1 MNRAN
6 HQIIITRPQ
15 PHNSAL
21 HQKIQQA
28 GLHSILIP
36 AITIK
41 PIQAPAWPDPKQI
54 DIVIIL
60 SQFVISTAHQHLKL
74 YNQAK
79 FYCVGPG
86 TQKGLLDIGI
96 QSNIPT
102 TDYST
107 QGLLAISDLA
117 AVEKKHILILTGSPM
132 QQAFKTELCQKG
144 AHVTQIS
151 TYRRI
156 PLSNDMTKKLSRLD
170 PSVPTCFVTTS
181 YACFDTLKSA
191 LKKLPPLWQ
200 NSQVIVVGKKSQ
212 LAAKNIFSNPII
224 AKNADHDTLLRV
236 IRPWYDALK
245 DCHVNQMSDVK
256 AKVKNK
262 TKSKHVVLLWLAVLM
277 LTIGHGLTIFW
288 GYQLL
293 MAQNHQLQQ
302 QKQSIKS
309 LTNTLESSTKDHL
322 IKWPE
327 VQYALLQAKTNYL
340 NNHQQTQL
348 SLQWLAAS
356 QTIAQAISPIH
367 LKPLIDQTKQLSQQL
382 TKNPDQ
388 NGDIQYMINK
398 LQDYLT
404 EKSSQEPIPL
414 PTNSIES
421 WHDLDTWIKT
431 HWWNHKE
438 NLASISPI
446 DQLRI
451 QQLIG
456 LLRDSQAMLAIGNM
470 ILWQEQ
476 IQAACQLADQIHLP
490 LTARISNQLAKLPT
504 QIQKDTDYFD
514 QLLNLNQQLQS
525 EHVS

>member
-1 MNRAN
+1 VNRTN

-28 GLHSILIP
+28 GLHSIQIP
-36 AITIK
+36 AIIIK
-41 PIQAPAWPDPKQI
+41 PIQAPAWPGPEQI

-60 SQFVISTAHQHLKL
+60 SQFVISTANQHLKL

-107 QGLLAISDLA
+107 QGLLALSDLA

-132 QQAFKTELCQKG
+132 QQTFKTELCQKG
-144 AHVTQIS
+144 AHVTQIA
-151 TYRRI
+151 TYHRI
-156 PLSNDMTKKLSRLD
+156 PLSNSITKKLSQLD

-181 YACFDTLKSA
+181 HACFDA
-191 LKKLPPLWQ
+191 LKTALRKSPPLWQ
-200 NSQVIVVGKKSQ
+200 NSQIIVVGKKSQ
-212 LAAKNIFSNPII
+212 LPAKKIFSNVII
-224 AKNADHDTLLRV
+224 AKDANHDTLLSV

-256 AKVKNK
+256 PKVKNK
-262 TKSKHVVLLWLAVLM
+262 ARSKHVVLLWLAVLM
-277 LTIGHGLTIFW
+277 LTIGCALTTLW

-302 QKQSIKS
+302 QNQSIKS

-340 NNHQQTQL
+340 NNHQTQL
-348 SLQWLAAS
+348 SLQWLAAA

-388 NGDIQYMINK
+388 NNDIKQIINQ
-398 LQDYLT
+398 LQNYLT
-404 EKSSQEPIPL
+404 EKDKQEPSTT

-421 WHDLDTWIKT
+421 WHDLDTWITT

-438 NLASISPI
+438 NLLSISPL

-456 LLRDSQAMLAIGNM
+456 LLRDSQAMLTIGNM
-470 ILWQEQ
+470 VLWQEQ
-476 IQAACQLADQIHLP
+476 IQAACQLADQINTP
-490 LTARISNQLAKLPT
+490 LTAKISDQLAKLPT
-504 QIQKDTDYFD
+504 QIQKDTDHFD

>member
-1 MNRAN
+1 MNRVD
-6 HQIIITRPQ
+6 HRIIITRPQ
-15 PHNSAL
+15 PHNSSL

-41 PIQAPAWPDPKQI
+41 PIQPPAWPDPKQI

-60 SQFVISTAHQHLKL
+60 SQFAISTAQQHLKF

-86 TQKGLLDIGI
+86 TQKGLLDVGI
-96 QSNIPT
+96 QSSIPT
-102 TDYST
+102 ADFCT
-107 QGLLAISDLA
+107 QGLLALSDLV
-117 AVEKKHILILTGSPM
+117 AVQKKHVLILTGSPM
-132 QQAFKTELCQKG
+132 QQTFKTELCQRG
-144 AHVTQIS
+144 AHVTQIA
-151 TYRRI
+151 TYHRI
-156 PLSNDMTKKLSRLD
+156 PLSDDMTKKLSQLD
-170 PSVPTCFVTTS
+170 PRVPTCFVTTS
-181 YACFDTLKSA
+181 HACFDALKTA

-262 TKSKHVVLLWLAVLM
+262 TRSKHVVLLWLAVLM

-309 LTNTLESSTKDHL
+309 LTNTLESSTKDHI

-340 NNHQQTQL
+340 NNHQTQL
-348 SLQWLAAS
+348 SLQWLAAA

-367 LKPLIDQTKQLSQQL
+367 LKPLIDQTKQLSRQL
-382 TKNPDQ
+382 TNNPDQ
-388 NGDIQYMINK
+388 NGDIQDIINK
-398 LQDYLT
+398 LQNYLAG
-404 EKSSQEPIPL
+404 KSSQEPTSL

-421 WHDLDTWIKT
+421 WHDLDTWITT

-438 NLASISPI
+438 NLVSVSPI

-470 ILWQEQ
+470 VLWQEQ
-476 IQAACQLADQIHLP
+476 IQAACQLADQIHTP
-490 LTARISNQLAKLPT
+490 LTSIISNQLAKLPT
-504 QIQKDTDYFD
+504 QIQKDTDHFD
-514 QLLNLNQQLQS
+514 QLLSLNQQLQS
-525 EHVS
+525 EHIA